1 MLSNSRKGAYG
12 EVEQI
17 KNSKLQIKKD
27 HQLLAISVGVLV
39 IGTITYLIFGQISSL
54 QFFYSPLAYFGDS
67 ANGLIGEAYKE
78 KQAFL
83 DAYPYFIAFMV
94 IILYIMASI
103 TLKGLYGL
111 KYKQNKTIK
120 EKIFYYL
127 FLPTNLMFYVINNW
141 LQVPGDLRPKIGFE
155 NAWIEKLDRDFFH
168 QIVEKQ
174 DGYKR
179 VSDLTIFYDMPYILG
194 YEVYPSFQRLFKSNE
209 DLQDLLKIIE
219 GYLKKSELF
228 DELWIGSN
236 DLEAIPNENTP
247 PHKKY
252 ENYQSDMLRYYEKED
267 MHKDCVVFSR
277 NALKTF
283 VQKHT
288 RFFYFFLDKELF
300 GIKNIGAKDDVNY
313 FILLNNL
320 KEDISFNRKMKKY
333 FGDEKT
339 RKFFGAFE
347 NSIELM
353 KNEEARDMLFELLAT
368 DFMLIAFKM
377 VIERYMGLP
386 AGMLVSKIEDYDTR
400 MIIETYKLRSLVK
413 IVPAKND
420 GTTAQYNSD
429 NYVNLFLLALYSYFD
444 DEKNQYFSE
453 LQEKFNTDIREVPKK
468 EITTI

>member
-1 MLSNSRKGAYG
+1 
-12 EVEQI
+12 
-17 KNSKLQIKKD
+17 
-27 HQLLAISVGVLV
+27 
-39 IGTITYLIFGQISSL
+39 
-54 QFFYSPLAYFGDS
+54 
-67 ANGLIGEAYKE
+67 
-78 KQAFL
+78 
-83 DAYPYFIAFMV
+83 
-94 IILYIMASI
+94 
-103 TLKGLYGL
+103 
-111 KYKQNKTIK
+111 
-120 EKIFYYL
+120 
-127 FLPTNLMFYVINNW
+127 
-141 LQVPGDLRPKIGFE
+141 
-155 NAWIEKLDRDFFH
+155 
-168 QIVEKQ
+168 
-174 DGYKR
+174 
-179 VSDLTIFYDMPYILG
+179 
-194 YEVYPSFQRLFKSNE
+194 
-209 DLQDLLKIIE
+209 
-219 GYLKKSELF
+219 
-228 DELWIGSN
+228 
-236 DLEAIPNENTP
+236 
-247 PHKKY
+247 
-252 ENYQSDMLRYYEKED
+252 MLRYYEKED

-400 MIIETYKLRSLVK
+400 MIVETYKLRSLVK